1 MNIEVYEYKKN
12 DFSQVKNLLLECF
25 AVSND
30 PIKDS
35 LINHFSDSNMVFD
48 FSDNFCGIVAKSGSS
63 VVGFLLFTMVLDPIL
78 NNNYCLIDYVCVTKK
93 YQGKGIGTMLI
104 NQAEVLARK
113 RNCIYM
119 QLSASRFRISA
130 HALYKKCG
138 FVIRESDMFR
148 KVLE

>member
-1 MNIEVYEYKKN
+1 MNIDVCEYKKS
-12 DFSQVKNLLLECF
+12 DFSQVKGLLLECF

-35 LINHFSDSNMVFD
+35 LIDHFNDSSMIFD
-48 FSDNFCGIVAKSGSS
+48 FSNGFCGIVARNNSC
-63 VVGFLLFTMVLDPIL
+63 VVGFLLLTMVLDPIL

-93 YQGKGIGTMLI
+93 YQGKGIGTMLL
-104 NQAEVLARK
+104 NKAEVIAREK
-113 RNCIYM
+113 GCIYM
-119 QLSASRFRISA
+119 QLSASRFRFSA

-148 KVLE
+148 KVL

>member
-1 MNIEVYEYKKN
+1 MNIEVCEYKES

-35 LINHFSDSNMVFD
+35 LINHFSDSNMIFD
-48 FSDNFCGIVAKSGSS
+48 FSNNFCGIVAKSGSS
-63 VVGFLLFTMVLDPIL
+63 VVGFLLLTIVLDPIL
-78 NNNYCLIDYVCVTKK
+78 NNNYSLIDYVCVTKK
-93 YQGKGIGTMLI
+93 YQARGIGTMLI
-104 NQAEVLARK
+104 NQAEVIAREK
-113 RNCIYM
+113 RCIYM
-119 QLSASRFRISA
+119 QLSASRFRLSA

-148 KVLE
+148 KVL